1 MEEITVSETELIQ
14 QAFYYLNTYKRHRA
28 LEQVEIQNN
37 NRDQVTYHCLKQYQ
51 MIDALELALRAIQK
65 DRREADPNNYKGAV
79 AK

>member
-1 MEEITVSETELIQ
+1 MSDLELIQ

-37 NRDQVTYHCLKQYQ
+37 NREQINYHCLKQYQ

-65 DRREADPNNYKGAV
+65 DRRDATGYKEDV
-79 AK
+79 AAK